1 MSVRTSKNIEIPYG
15 VSLPPGSHLLVD
27 ANVARERSAPIVM
40 IDPGAR
46 KVLRLNGDQY
56 AFHEPPDLRAMIDA
70 AFQLEFLCGHLKQFC
85 DLWAK
90 PPKIFLDRYFEF
102 AGDCIGRHEGA
113 LAKRLAPFGNL
124 YQALDWALSAPRP
137 LPRALVPMGPDNFCA
152 VDFAFWLGD
161 RILAVLL
168 VGSGTVTR
176 KDEDRRLALREAGIE
191 TVEISTNALAADG
204 MAYIEDALPQDFQ
217 AFWEDEIM
225 PSSPFKGTSLGEI
238 VRQ

>member
-1 MSVRTSKNIEIPYG
+1 M
-15 VSLPPGSHLLVD
+15 
-27 ANVARERSAPIVM
+27 
-40 IDPGAR
+40 
-46 KVLRLNGDQY
+46 LRLNNDQY
-56 AFHEPPDLRAMIDA
+56 IFPEPPDLRSMTDTAV
-70 AFQLEFLCGHLKQFC
+70 QSVFLCDHLKQFC

-90 PPKIFLDRYFEF
+90 PPKMFLDRYFEF
-102 AGDCIGRHEGA
+102 VANCIDHHEGA

-124 YQALDWALSAPRP
+124 YQASDWALSAPRP
-137 LPRALVPMGPDNFCA
+137 LPRALVPTEPGIFYA

-176 KDEDRRLALREAGIE
+176 KDEDRLLALRESGIE
-191 TVEISTNALAADG
+191 TVELSPNALAVEG
-204 MAYIEDALPQDFQ
+204 VAYLGDALPQEFQ